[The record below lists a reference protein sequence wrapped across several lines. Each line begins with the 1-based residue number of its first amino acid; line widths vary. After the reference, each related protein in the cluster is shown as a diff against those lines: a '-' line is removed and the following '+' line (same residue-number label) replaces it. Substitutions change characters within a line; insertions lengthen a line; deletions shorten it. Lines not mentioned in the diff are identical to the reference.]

1 VIQRRT
7 QTGLYWQEQLV
18 ITNKD
23 VTYLYGMIL
32 DGGKPVSTAALAQAL
47 IERHCRQEETTIEA
61 ELSRGAVYQP
71 KDLYEVGQAII
82 FPALDYALGVVT
94 GTRPGRNPD
103 YGQFTVIQVE
113 FEGEDEVREFASG
126 LEGDHRLNRKQGE
139 GDLLAAGELLSPQE
153 LYEQYGSSVEA
164 KLTSTLRGHK
174 EFVSY
179 GGEWFLRDLLVRI
192 DEGRLHIA
200 EALIEIKS
208 MPMAPM
214 DLLSELDLPAEAPQE
229 IRILSLNCALEADGR
244 FDNIGD
250 MGRDIWYLKRL
261 TPEQVVHP
269 PARLHLGQ
277 EPYVRQGISEELLL
291 IEREIDDEGSG
302 EEVMGPSRPIY
313 RTTLALTYPHWRC
326 GTLPLTVRTRALFP
340 EASHHHSPI
349 VLLDGQRGERMQGWV
364 VHQGLFVYGLEAWYR
379 RYELP
384 VGAFIKLERT
394 RDPRVVTVDFEARR
408 LKRLW
413 GIVAA
418 VQDRKLVFQ
427 VRKVPVSCEYDE
439 QLFIAEDDP
448 EAVDRLWAE
457 AHARGE
463 SLLQIMVR
471 IMPELTKLSPQGTV
485 HAKTIYSAV
494 NLLKRV
500 APGPVFALLS
510 SEPCFVLMGGGF
522 WTFDESRL
530 GS

>member
-1 VIQRRT
+1 MIQRRT

-23 VTYLYGMIL
+23 VNYLYGLIL
-32 DGGKPVSTAALAQAL
+32 DGGKPMTTAVLAQAL
-47 IERHCRQEETTIEA
+47 IERHCRQEESMIEA
-61 ELSRGAVYQP
+61 ELGRGAVYQP
-71 KDLYEVGQAII
+71 KDQYEVGEAII
-82 FPALDYALGVVT
+82 FPALDYSLGKVI
-94 GTRPGRNPD
+94 GTRQGRNPD

-113 FEGEDEVREFASG
+113 FEGEEETREFASG
-126 LEGDHRLNRKQGE
+126 LEGEHRLNRKQGE
-139 GDLLAAGELLSPQE
+139 GDLLAVGELLSPQE
-153 LYEQYGSSVEA
+153 LYEQYGTPIEA
-164 KLTSTLRGHK
+164 KLTGVLRGHR

-179 GGEWFLRDLLVRI
+179 GGEWFLHDLLVPVDI
-192 DEGRLHIA
+192 GRLNIA
-200 EALIEIKS
+200 EALVEIKS
-208 MPMAPM
+208 MPLTPA
-214 DLLSELDLPAEAPQE
+214 DLLADLDLPGEVPQE
-229 IRILSLNCALEADGR
+229 IRILSLNNALEADGR

-250 MGRDIWYLKRL
+250 MGRDLWYLKRL
-261 TPEQVVHP
+261 TPEIVLHP
-269 PARLHLGQ
+269 PARLRLGH
-277 EPYVRQGISEELLL
+277 EPYVRQDISEELLL

-302 EEVMGPSRPIY
+302 EEVLGPSRPIY

-326 GTLPLTVRTRALFP
+326 GTLPLTLRTRALFP

-364 VHQGLFVYGLEAWYR
+364 VHQESFVYGLEAWYR

-384 VGAFIKLERT
+384 VGTFIKLERT
-394 RDPRVVTVDFEARR
+394 RDPRVVSVDFEARR

-427 VRKVPVSCEYDE
+427 LRKVPVSCEYDE
-439 QLFIAEDDP
+439 QLSISEDDP
-448 EAVDRLWAE
+448 EAMDRFWTE
-457 AHARGE
+457 AHSRGE

-471 IMPELTKLSPQGTV
+471 ILPELTKLSPQGTV

-500 APGPVFALLS
+500 PPGPIFAHLS
-510 SEPCFVLMGGGF
+510 SEPCFVSMGGGF
-522 WTFDESRL
+522 WTFDESRVR
-530 GS
+530 S

>member
-1 VIQRRT
+1 MIQRRT

-47 IERHCRQEETTIEA
+47 IERHCRQEETTIES

-126 LEGDHRLNRKQGE
+126 LEGDHRVNRKQGE

-179 GGEWFLRDLLVRI
+179 GGEWFLRDLLVKV

-208 MPMAPM
+208 MPMTPM

-302 EEVMGPSRPIY
+302 EDVMGPSRPIY

-500 APGPVFALLS
+500 PPGPVFTLLS